1 MRMFLSGSEALAHA
15 VRLCRVDVM
24 SAYPI
29 TPNGPTLLACYD
41 FIRDG
46 EMDTVSV
53 NAESELGSMLIC
65 AGASSVGARTFN
77 CTAAQ
82 GLALMREPLWMASGM
97 ALPVVVAVTSR
108 EIGSPQGLMS
118 DFSDCLSERD
128 ASVLQFICEDHQEV
142 VDSLIM
148 AYRVSEDPRVLLPS
162 FVVLEGFRISHS
174 YELVEIPD
182 QESVDRFLPRYAP
195 KHAFVDPDYP
205 ITQGA
210 GAFSHY
216 YGMKH
221 QQWRAMLEAKE
232 VMAEA
237 CREFAQI
244 FGRAYPG
251 LVEAYRTEDAELV
264 VVSAG
269 TIVSMVRELVDEF
282 RKKGKKVGLLKIRVF
297 RPFPEEE
304 IYAALRDAPHV
315 LVVDRAVSPGRT
327 GGVFYVEVAS
337 ALATAHCGRISN
349 YIIGGKDLETEDVR
363 LILEEALEA
372 DGSFIKWHG
381 ELFDERASKL
391 SGFLDHLSLA
401 QGERPRIEPVGEGQP
416 LIGQGRTTCAG
427 CLSIGAIK
435 LCMEEF
441 DKDTVVTNNSGCLM
455 AAVAIFPLTIFRVP
469 HIFFTYSNAGAGAS
483 GIEVALKK
491 LGKKMK
497 VFLFG
502 GDGAFFD
509 IGLQTFSAALERG
522 HEIVFVCY
530 DNEAYMNTGVQRSGS
545 TPWLAKTKT
554 TPLGKMERKKD
565 LMKIVMAHGNVYA
578 ATASPAY
585 PQDLMGKV
593 RKAKNAGRPAF
604 IHVLCPCPSGWEY
617 PEEKGIEI
625 ARLAVETRFFPLY
638 EYDDGVVTVRKGK
651 KRVPVEEYLK
661 RQGRFS
667 HLTASQIVEIQR
679 YVDRQYEELLSL
691 EAMTRKRA
699 RPRTPSSRRTKGG
712 LVHKG
717 S

>member
-15 VRLCRVDVM
+15 VRLCRVEVM

-29 TPNGPTLLACYD
+29 TPNGPSLQACYD

-46 EMDTVSV
+46 EMDTIAV

-65 AGASSVGARTFN
+65 AGASSVGVRTFN

-82 GLALMREPLWMASGM
+82 GLALMKEPLWMASGM

-174 YELVEIPD
+174 YEMVEIPD
-182 QESVDRFLPRYAP
+182 QGLVDTFLPRYAP
-195 KHAFVDPDYP
+195 KHAFVDADYP

-216 YGMKH
+216 YGMKY
-221 QQWRAMLEAKE
+221 QQWRAMLDAKE
-232 VMAEA
+232 VIAEA
-237 CREFAQI
+237 CRDFAKI
-244 FGRAYPG
+244 FGRSYPG
-251 LVEAYRTEDAELV
+251 LIETYRTEDAELV

-269 TIVSMVRELVDEF
+269 TIISMVRELVDEF
-282 RKKGKKVGLLKIRVF
+282 RQQGRKVGLVKIRVF
-297 RPFPEEE
+297 RPFPEAE
-304 IYAALRDAPHV
+304 IAAALRDVPHV
-315 LVVDRAVSPGRT
+315 LVIDRAVSPGRT
-327 GGVFYVEVAS
+327 GGIFYVEAS
-337 ALATAHCGRISN
+337 SAMATARCPRMSN
-349 YIIGGKDLETEDVR
+349 YIIGGKDLETDDVR
-363 LILEEALEA
+363 LLMEEALGAE
-372 DGSFIKWHG
+372 GPFIKWHG
-381 ELFDERASKL
+381 ELFDQKASRLTGYPDYLTLTEGK
-391 SGFLDHLSLA
+391 
-401 QGERPRIEPVGEGQP
+401 EVRIEPLKKGQP

-427 CLSIGAIK
+427 CLSIGAVK
-435 LCMEEF
+435 LCLEEF

-455 AAVAIFPLTIFRVP
+455 AAVAVWPLTTFRVP

-483 GIEVALKK
+483 GVEVALKK
-491 LGKKMK
+491 LGREMK

-554 TPLGKMERKKD
+554 TPFGKPERKKD
-565 LMKIVMAHGNVYA
+565 IMKIVMAHGDVYA

-585 PQDLMGKV
+585 PQDLLRKV
-593 RKAKNAGRPAF
+593 RKAKKAGKPAF
-604 IHVLCPCPSGWEY
+604 IHVLCPCPAGWEY
-617 PEEKGIEI
+617 PDEKGIEI
-625 ARLAVETRFFPLY
+625 ARLAVDTNFFPLY
-638 EYDDGVVTVRKGK
+638 EYDAGVITVR
-651 KRVPVEEYLK
+651 RSRRRIPVEEYLK

-667 HLTASQIVEIQR
+667 HLTSSQIKEIQE
-679 YVDRQYEELLSL
+679 YVDQQYEELLL
-691 EAMTRKRA
+691 LQAT
-699 RPRTPSSRRTKGG
+699 TSRRASGRTSHPLQG
-712 LVHKG
+712 
-717 S
+717 